1 MASNPSPKG
10 AAPVYH
16 RFIDE
21 VGDTTFYGTKRK
33 LILGQEGVSA
43 SFGIGLVKFNEP
55 VGEIRSRVEALQKE
69 VEEDE
74 LLNSI
79 PSVRKRIDSG
89 GFYFHACKDMPDVRA
104 VFFRYLRGLRCEA
117 EVVMARKIPA
127 LFESQHHGHEDEFYA
142 DILSHLIKSRTKRP
156 GTLVLNIA
164 QRGSSTRE
172 KVLNRALKLALD
184 RARRKW
190 GEELAAR
197 VVFNIQTPRTE
208 SLLNVADYLCWSV
221 QRVFERGETRY
232 YDYLQKQIR
241 LVVDL
246 YDREN
251 YKKSGNYY
259 GRKNPLTPKN
269 RIGPPN
275 T

>member
-1 MASNPSPKG
+1 MSAQRSHQKT
-10 AAPVYH
+10 AAIYH

-21 VGDTTFYGTKRK
+21 VGDTAFFGSKRK

-43 SFGIGLVKFNEP
+43 GFGIGLVKFDEP
-55 VGEIRSRVEALQKE
+55 VDEIRSRVADLQKAIE
-69 VEEDE
+69 ADE

-89 GFYFHACKDMPDVRA
+89 GFYFHACKDTPDVRLT
-104 VFFRYLRGLRCEA
+104 FLRYLKGLRCEA

-127 LFESQHHGHEDEFYA
+127 LFESRHHGQEDEFYA

-172 KVLNRALKLALD
+172 KVLSRALEIALG

-208 SLLNVADYLCWSV
+208 PLLNVADYLCWSV

-251 YKKSGNYY
+251 YGNSGNYY
-259 GRKNPLTPKN
+259 GRNNPLTARNK
-269 RIGPPN
+269 IGPTN